1 MARELAT
8 ALDGAR
14 LASFR
19 DAFRGAIVLRD
30 DDEYDSARRVWNGMI
45 DRRPA
50 LVVRPTNVADVQ
62 AAIRYGREEELVIAV
77 RSGGHSLPGL
87 STCDDG
93 IVIDMSRMTG
103 ATVDPDEQ
111 TARVNGGSLLAE
123 LDDAAQAF
131 GLACPVGVVSHTG
144 VAGLTLG
151 GGVGRLQRK
160 LGLTIDN
167 LRAVEL
173 VTADGRQV
181 RATADDH
188 PDLFWGLRGAGWN
201 FGIATAFEFDL
212 HPVEPTLT
220 RGRFMHPGPRAA
232 EAFAFF
238 RDFMATAPR
247 EITGL
252 VVVFQALPVA
262 DFPADVAGG
271 LVAMIS
277 VTHGGPPEVAERDL
291 APLAAFGEP
300 ALASVEPMP
309 YLDVQRMFD
318 DEQGWGHRTYAK
330 SVYVD
335 AAPDALI
342 DTMVEQAAAVPAAA
356 SLSMSALG
364 GAIADVPEDAT
375 AYAGRDATFEIAV
388 DGAWDD
394 PGLDDEVM
402 GWARGA
408 MTRIEPFRS
417 TGVYANSMGE
427 AGEDVA
433 RVIYGDT
440 KYELLRALKRT
451 WDPEN
456 VFRLN
461 QNIQP

>member
-1 MARELAT
+1 MARDLAT
-8 ALDGAR
+8 VLDGTR

-19 DAFRGAIVLRD
+19 DAFHGQVVLRD
-30 DDEYDSARRVWNGMI
+30 DDEFDSARRVWNGMI

-50 LVVRPTNVADVQ
+50 LVVRPSGVADVQ
-62 AAIRYGREEELVIAV
+62 AAIRYGREEELSIAV

-103 ATVDPDEQ
+103 ATVDPEQ
-111 TARVNGGSLLAE
+111 RTARVNGGALLAE

-173 VTADGRQV
+173 VTADGRHV
-181 RATADDH
+181 RASADDN

-220 RGRFMHPGPRAA
+220 RARFMHPGAKAA
-232 EAFAFF
+232 EAFAVF

-247 EITGL
+247 DITGL
-252 VVVFQALPVA
+252 IVVFQALPVD
-262 DFPADVAGG
+262 DFPAEVAGG
-271 LVAMIS
+271 PVAMFSI
-277 VTHGGPPEVAERDL
+277 THGGPPEVAERDL
-291 APLAAFGEP
+291 APLAGFGEP
-300 ALASVEPMP
+300 ALASMDPLP

-318 DEQGWGHRTYAK
+318 DEQGWGHRVYAK
-330 SVYVD
+330 SLYVD
-335 AAPDALI
+335 EAPDALI
-342 DTMVEQAAAVPAAA
+342 NTMVEQATGVPAAA

-364 GAIADVPEDAT
+364 GAIADMPEDAT
-375 AYAGRDATFEIAV
+375 AYAGRNAAFEIAV
-388 DGAWDD
+388 DGSWDD
-394 PGLDDEVM
+394 PRLDDEII
-402 GWARGA
+402 GWARRA
-408 MTRIEPFRS
+408 MTRIEPFRT

-440 KYELLRALKRT
+440 KYELLRALKRA